1 MVILGIFAPGP
12 NPSAVL
18 LIDGQIISWAE
29 EERFNRI
36 KTAPNSFPIKST
48 KWCLEYAGINLD
60 DVDKIAYGWDSPNYI
75 TETKDFFLSQ
85 QRKFFDDSI
94 YNNLQKELLLLFTN

>member
-18 LIDGQIISWAE
+18 LINGQIIAWAE

-60 DVDKIAYGWDSPNYI
+60 DIDKIAYGWDSPRYI
-75 TETKDFFLSQ
+75 TD
-85 QRKFFDDSI
+85 I
-94 YNNLQKELLLLFTN
+94 MNVM